1 MSHLIILSGHVNWPE
16 KEVTTEE
23 HINSTAKEAR
33 AGKVVKKIFLE
44 ATEAKDKHEVSG
56 FLSWKE
62 KRKGEGR
69 RAQYSKWKKSWCVLM
84 DRVIYFYNASEDIA
98 AVKTLPVL
106 GWELSKV
113 RKIQYKV
120 SLK

>member
-44 ATEAKDKHEVSG
+44 ATEAKDKHEAFD
-56 FLSWKE
+56 FLSWKV
-62 KRKGEGR
+62 KSEGGVYTR
-69 RAQYSKWKKSWCVLM
+69 SKKSWCVLM
-84 DRVIYFYNASEDIA
+84 HRIIYFYNAPDDIA

-106 GWELSKV
+106 GWKLSQVKV
-113 RKIQYKV
+113 Q
-120 SLK
+120 